1 LRERKNEIPLLLDH
15 FMKRDAAQFCVPERS
30 FSPRMVHA
38 CLAYSWPGNL
48 RQLENFVR
56 RYLVLGDEELAIS
69 ELQMV
74 HPDNRGLRQPLRL
87 QPDPAGLKS
96 LARSAKNEAEAAAIA
111 HALEQTNWHR
121 QKAAVLLR
129 ISYKA
134 LLYKIRQYDLH
145 PPAAAIKEVA
155 E

>member
-1 LRERKNEIPLLLDH
+1 
-15 FMKRDAAQFCVPERS
+15 
-30 FSPRMVHA
+30 
-38 CLAYSWPGNL
+38 L

-69 ELQMV
+69 ELQV
-74 HPDNRGLRQPLRL
+74 ADLGNGALRQPTIR

-96 LARSAKNEAEAAAIA
+96 LARNVKKEAEAVAIA
-111 HALEQTNWHR
+111 HALEKTNWHR
-121 QKAAVLLR
+121 QKAATLLQ

-134 LLYKIRQYDLH
+134 LLYKIRQYDLR
-145 PPAAAIKEVA
+145 PPET